1 MLISVITATYNSERT
16 LIDTIRSLQIQTF
29 QSFES
34 VFIDGNSKDST
45 LDIINRSELEQKQVY
60 SEPDEGIYQAMNKGI
75 AHAKGDVI
83 GFLNSD
89 DFYAD
94 ENVLKDVAFLFKDPE
109 VDACYG
115 NLCYVGKQNKNK
127 IVRHW
132 KSESFK
138 AGMFQ
143 KGWVPPHP
151 TFFARREVYEKYGGF
166 DTSFKIAAD
175 YELLLRM
182 FEVEKIKTVYL
193 PKVLVHM
200 RLGGETNKSIQNII
214 SQNQEIWKALKKHN
228 LNPTLWSYFLSKT
241 MNRLSQYLYK

>member
-1 MLISVITATYNSERT
+1 MISVITATYNSERT